1 MSYLVYLNH
10 YDIRQCKAQYLS
22 VFYEVLG
29 KNLDSYFILN
39 QDYLE
44 EYEVGSRWEIRWAN
58 NHWGYDKVK
67 SRINLDKCIVMKKPQ
82 ELINTKN
89 LVPSQILRKVVNDP
103 IPTQVE
109 IIEKILKEKDIK
121 AGITWVN
128 NKCFRDTLKA
138 YGLVTF
144 HHEMG
149 PFRPTCYVPTIYL
162 DLQGV
167 NGNTE
172 FDKRFK
178 EFLKISDSVPILTRA
193 EIIKII
199 SPKNY
204 NKLLEILCNEE
215 REYEIGVGL
224 QVEVDTNLLLFN
236 RGVNWIDPILKAE
249 MDSSGKVLVRP
260 HPASGYSLKSMDS
273 RIRLDDITQGNAQD
287 FINKCNKIYCLN
299 SSVGLE
305 AMLLG
310 REAKIFGDSPFT
322 NICEMNEDMKILA
335 LNFVIFGYLIHR
347 NFLFNDDYYNFRLGC
362 MGDEKKIYL
371 GNMKRFLKEI
381 KSN

>member
-39 QDYLE
+39 RDYLE

-67 SRINLDKCIVMKKPQ
+67 KRINPDKCIVMQKPQ
-82 ELINTKN
+82 ELINIKN
-89 LVPSQILRKVVNDP
+89 LVPSQILRKVVDES

-109 IIEKILKEKDIK
+109 VIEKILKEKDIK

-128 NKCFRDTLKA
+128 NKCFRDTLKEHS
-138 YGLVTF
+138 LVTF

-149 PFRPTCYVPTIYL
+149 PFRPTCYEPTIYL

-167 NGNTE
+167 NGDTE
-172 FDKRFK
+172 FNARFK
-178 EFLKISDSVPILTRA
+178 EFLKVADQVPILTRQELIRVVSPNNYKA
-193 EIIKII
+193 LTKI
-199 SPKNY
+199 
-204 NKLLEILCNEE
+204 LFNEK

-236 RGVNWIDPILKAE
+236 KGVSWVDPILRAE
-249 MDSSGKVLVRP
+249 MDSYGRVLVRP
-260 HPASGYSLKSMDS
+260 HPAAGYSLKPIDS
-273 RIRLDDITQGNAQD
+273 RIVVDDLTQGNAQN
-287 FINKCNKIYCLN
+287 FINKCDKIYCLN

-322 NICEMNEDMKILA
+322 SICNMNEDMRLIA
-335 LNFVIFGYLIHR
+335 LNFVVFGYLIHR
-347 NFLFNDDYYNFRLGC
+347 KFLFNNDY
-362 MGDEKKIYL
+362 I
-371 GNMKRFLKEI
+371 I
-381 KSN
+381 KCLSGICI